1 VEFHVA
7 ERSVD
12 CVDPEVIEAIESQS
26 GVRVETTETTT
37 RVGGSESAAE
47 EAPAAEDAP
56 EEAETE
62 TPAE

>member
-1 VEFHVA
+1 
-7 ERSVD
+7 
-12 CVDPEVIEAIESQS
+12 VDPEVIEAIESQS

-37 RVGGSESAAE
+37 RVGGSESATE

-56 EEAETE
+56 EEALETG